1 MRVTQEESNVA
12 PGPTLEEYTNW
23 IKDLPARLKPDHVGS
38 AVMAPLFSHVLAHPA
53 RYAEGFA
60 LLRDKMIDLTVRT
73 ARENTSY
80 YGNSLE
86 TAKNKF
92 TGYEQLKELPLITKD
107 DIYEHEY
114 GIISDVTTFGFVTFT
129 TGTISQRP
137 LLIQRSLEEQQYLQN
152 FFSILQSNRFESEAP
167 QPLGISEGS
176 MNHGAVLKIPGVGYN
191 FMVELIRDYGV
202 LRTAWLLQNEFDFPG
217 HQRKVSKLNVTY
229 MGLCVLYQYLEQENI
244 SLPEDQLDG
253 ITVFGWPVPPKRKK
267 AMEDFF
273 GTSIT
278 DNFSMSEMFG
288 GARYCDHCQGFHFEP
303 FVAAEVLD
311 AESGDRIDEG
321 VGELVITP
329 LFPFNQR
336 FVLIRYKTSDLV
348 KVEATDCRAGK
359 KAYKFKGRLQRS
371 VKIAPGIY
379 AGEAEVAKAIDDV
392 PGLSRPPSDFSILKD
407 PSAPNWPKFK
417 IKKPRGGDKLKLTA
431 ELTFSPEERPGLVK
445 NTKKQM
451 VKRLTEGLTP
461 EVGSWLQ
468 TNTDALAIRL
478 AAPGTLSE
486 RDYWN
491 L

>member
-1 MRVTQEESNVA
+1 MLVTQEESNVA

-23 IKDLPARLKPDHVGS
+23 IKDLPARLEPEHVGS

-53 RYAEGFA
+53 RYEEGFA
-60 LLRDKMIDLTVRT
+60 LLRDKMINLTVQM

-86 TAKNKF
+86 TVKNKF
-92 TGYEQLKELPLITKD
+92 IGYEQLEELPLITKD
-107 DIYEHEY
+107 GIYEHEY
-114 GIISDVTTFGFVTFT
+114 EIISDVTTFGFVTFT

-152 FFSILQSNRFESEAP
+152 FFSVLQSRQFESEAP

-176 MNHGAVLKIPGVGYN
+176 MNHGAVLKIPGFGYN

-217 HQRKVSKLNVTY
+217 HQRKISKLNITY
-229 MGLCVLYQYLEQENI
+229 MGLCVLYQYLKQENI
-244 SLPEDQLDG
+244 SLPKDQLNT
-253 ITVFGWPVPPKRKK
+253 ITIFGWPVPPKRKK
-267 AMEDFF
+267 VMEDFF

-303 FVAAEVLD
+303 FVVPEVLD
-311 AESGDRIDEG
+311 VESGDRIDEG

-329 LFPFNQR
+329 LFPFSQR
-336 FVLIRYKTSDLV
+336 FVLVRYKTSDLV
-348 KVEATDCRAGK
+348 KVCATDCPAGK
-359 KAYKFKGRLQRS
+359 KAYTFKGRLQRS
-371 VKIAPGIY
+371 VKIAPEIY
-379 AGEAEVAKAIDDV
+379 VGEAEVAKAIDDV
-392 PGLSRPPSDFSILKD
+392 PGLSRPPSDFSILDD

-417 IKKPRGGDKLKLTA
+417 IKEPHGDYKL
-431 ELTFSPEERPGLVK
+431 ELTTELTYSPKERPELVK
-445 NTKKQM
+445 NTEKQII
-451 VKRLTEGLTP
+451 KRLTEDLTS
-461 EVGSWLQ
+461 EVCSWLQ
-468 TNTDALAIRL
+468 NNTADLTIRL
-478 AAPGTLSE
+478 AAPDTLSE

>member
-1 MRVTQEESNVA
+1 MHGTQEERNVTS
-12 PGPTLEEYTNW
+12 GPTSEEFTNW
-23 IKDLPARLKPDHVGS
+23 IKDLPARLEPEHVGS

-53 RYAEGFA
+53 RYEEGFA
-60 LLRDKMIDLTVRT
+60 LLRDKMIDLTVRM

-80 YGNSLE
+80 YGKSLE
-86 TAKNKF
+86 TAGHKF
-92 TGYEQLKELPLITKD
+92 TGYEQLEELPLVTKES
-107 DIYEHEY
+107 IYEHEY
-114 GIISDVTTFGFVTFT
+114 GIISDITTFGFVTFT

-152 FFSILQSNRFESEAP
+152 FFSVLQSNRFESEAS

-176 MNHGAVLKIPGVGYN
+176 MNHGAVLKIPGFGYN

-202 LRTAWLLQNEFDFPG
+202 LRTVWLLQNEFDFPG
-217 HQRKVSKLNVTY
+217 HQRKVSKLNITY
-229 MGLCVLYQYLEQENI
+229 MGLCVLYQYMEQENI
-244 SLPEDQLDG
+244 RLPEDQLDA
-253 ITVFGWPVPPKRKK
+253 ITIFGWPVPPKRKK

-273 GTSIT
+273 GTGIT

-288 GARYCDHCQGFHFEP
+288 GARYCDNCGGFHFEP
-303 FVAAEVLD
+303 FVVPEVLNV
-311 AESGDRIDEG
+311 ETGGRIDEG

-329 LFPFNQR
+329 LFPFSQR

-348 KVEATDCRAGK
+348 KIYDTDCPAGK

-392 PGLSRPPSDFSILKD
+392 PGLSRPSSGFSILND

-417 IKKPRGGDKLKLTA
+417 INELHEDFKLGLTA
-431 ELTFSPEERPGLVK
+431 ELTFSPEEKPGLLK
-445 NTKKQM
+445 NTKKQI
-451 VKRLTEGLTP
+451 VKRLTQDLTS
-461 EVGSWLQ
+461 EVSSWLQ
-468 TNTDALAIRL
+468 TNTDALTIRL
-478 AAPGTLSE
+478 AAPDTLSE

>member
-1 MRVTQEESNVA
+1 MRVTQEERNVT
-12 PGPTLEEYTNW
+12 PGPTPEEFTNW
-23 IKDLPARLKPDHVGS
+23 IKDLPARLEPEHVGS

-53 RYAEGFA
+53 KYEEGFA
-60 LLRDKMIDLTVRT
+60 LLRDKMIDLTVRM

-80 YGNSLE
+80 YGKTLG
-86 TAKNKF
+86 TAGNKF
-92 TGYEQLKELPLITKD
+92 TGCDQLEELPLITKD

-152 FFSILQSNRFESEAP
+152 FFSVLQSNHFESEAS

-176 MNHGAVLKIPGVGYN
+176 MNHGAVLKIPGFGYN

-202 LRTAWLLQNEFDFPG
+202 LRTAWLLQNEFYFPG
-217 HQRKVSKLNVTY
+217 HQRKVSKLNITY
-229 MGLCVLYQYLEQENI
+229 MGLCVLYQYMEQENI
-244 SLPEDQLDG
+244 RLPEDQLDA
-253 ITVFGWPVPPKRKK
+253 ITIFGWPVPPKRKK
-267 AMEDFF
+267 VMEDFF

-288 GARYCDHCQGFHFEP
+288 GARYCDNCLGFHFEP
-303 FVAAEVLD
+303 FVVPEVLNV
-311 AESGDRIDEG
+311 ETGDRIDEG

-329 LFPFNQR
+329 LFPFSQR

-348 KVEATDCRAGK
+348 KVYDTDCPAGR

-371 VKIAPGIY
+371 VKIAPEIY

-392 PGLSRPPSDFSILKD
+392 PGLSRPSSDFSILND

-417 IKKPRGGDKLKLTA
+417 IKELDDDYKMELTA
-431 ELTFSPEERPGLVK
+431 ELTFSPEEKPGLVK
-445 NTKKQM
+445 NTKKQI
-451 VKRLTEGLTP
+451 VKRLTEDLTS

-468 TNTDALAIRL
+468 TNTDALTIRL
-478 AAPGTLSE
+478 AAPDTLSE